1 MTNDGN
7 IKAMRD
13 VFLRELIPH
22 MERDENIF
30 FLSADFGSPV
40 LDTIREK
47 FPDRFINVGIAEQ
60 NLINV
65 ATGLALEGFTVYAYA
80 IAPFIT
86 MRCYEQIRVNLGIL
100 SQVRPLNVN
109 LVGVGAGFSYVV
121 SGPTHQCLED
131 LSIMRTLPNL
141 ELFSPSDWVCTKEFV
156 RFSLHKVCPKYIRL
170 DAKPLAAIYDE
181 NTPMDIAA
189 GFFELKKG
197 KDVCVISTG
206 YMTHK
211 ALAVWEVFREK
222 NIDIGVIDLF
232 MLKTLAI
239 DRLAG
244 IIGRYAYIITIEEG
258 FTGKGGLDSLVLHL
272 INKKGI
278 DIKIDNLGLTDT
290 YNFLVGSRDFLHD
303 RNNAGQKKLM
313 SCINKYLKKHS

>member
-1 MTNDGN
+1 
-7 IKAMRD
+7 MRD
-13 VFLRELIPH
+13 VFLQELIPH
-22 MERDENIF
+22 MERHENIF

-47 FPDRFINVGIAEQ
+47 FPGRFINVGIAEQ

-65 ATGLALEGFTVYAYA
+65 AAGLALEGFTVYAYA

-131 LSIMRTLPNL
+131 LSIMRSLPNL
-141 ELFSPSDWVCTKEFV
+141 ELFSPADWVCTKKFV
-156 RFSLHKVCPKYIRL
+156 GFSVNKTCPKYIRL

-232 MLKTLAI
+232 MLKTLAA
-239 DRLAG
+239 DGLAG
-244 IIGRYAYIITIEEG
+244 IIGRYAYVITIEEG
-258 FTGKGGLDSLVLHL
+258 FIGKGGLDSLVLHL
-272 INKKGI
+272 INDKGLEV
-278 DIKIDNLGLTDT
+278 KVEHLGLADT
-290 YNFLVGSRDFLHD
+290 YNFQVGERDFLHE
-303 RNNAGQKKLM
+303 RNNAGQKQL
-313 SCINKYLKKHS
+313 INHIEAFLK